1 MKKTLTTVLLLCILT
16 CASAQDGKTKDVNRF
31 SPKAGSLSL
40 GLSIDPLAATAFN
53 FQPGNGDFLGEYI
66 SAIAANPQQMF
77 LISPNSA
84 VAIRMKY
91 YTGEKFALK
100 FSLGFTGSCSSY
112 KEYVSD
118 DYATKVVD
126 PASQDVVTDVLKSN
140 LGGASLTVGFESI
153 FGSRSVRF
161 TIGASVGYALGGGR
175 LTMNYGNPIA
185 LYNGYNPT
193 VMPNCSRVADGS
205 AQGPLN
211 NISKAEVERMG
222 YVNARP
228 ISRYNMGICQ
238 SLGLFADMGI
248 EWFCVDRMS
257 IGAQLSILP
266 LCVYF
271 QPQTHSE
278 YEGFSNRTG
287 NVEKYT
293 KMVSPGSTS
302 FSYGLGLNNL
312 GLKLS
317 VNYYLF

>member
-1 MKKTLTTVLLLCILT
+1 
-16 CASAQDGKTKDVNRF
+16 
-31 SPKAGSLSL
+31 
-40 GLSIDPLAATAFN
+40 
-53 FQPGNGDFLGEYI
+53 
-66 SAIAANPQQMF
+66 
-77 LISPNSA
+77 
-84 VAIRMKY
+84 
-91 YTGEKFALK
+91 
-100 FSLGFTGSCSSY
+100 
-112 KEYVSD
+112 
-118 DYATKVVD
+118 
-126 PASQDVVTDVLKSN
+126 
-140 LGGASLTVGFESI
+140 
-153 FGSRSVRF
+153 
-161 TIGASVGYALGGGR
+161 
-175 LTMNYGNPIA
+175 MNYGNPIA

-193 VMPNCSRVADGS
+193 VMPYCSRAADGS